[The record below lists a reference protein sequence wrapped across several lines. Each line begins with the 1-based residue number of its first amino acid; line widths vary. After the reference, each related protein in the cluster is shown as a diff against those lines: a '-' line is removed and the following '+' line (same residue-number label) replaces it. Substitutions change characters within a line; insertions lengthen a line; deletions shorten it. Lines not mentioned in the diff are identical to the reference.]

1 MTSSRGATIRLVVS
15 DVDGTLVR
23 KDKSLS
29 PEVIAAVHRLRGAG
43 IAFTLIS
50 ARPMSGVMP
59 LVAPLGIDI
68 PVAGI
73 NGGVIFRPDGS
84 VIAEHRVDAGVVAGL
99 FAMAE
104 GVAVDRWIFA
114 DNRWYVS
121 SLDGERIAH
130 ESIASNAEPVLRA
143 DFSDLY
149 DRTDKVT
156 FVSFD
161 APMLRALTQ
170 RAAAAFGDR
179 ATVGQSQTYYLDVT
193 DTAANKG
200 DGVAALAKMLG
211 IDLADVA
218 VFGDMDND
226 VAMFERAGFSV
237 AMGQAPDAVKARADE
252 VSTSNDENG
261 VAHAIDSFILPRAR
275 P

>member
-1 MTSSRGATIRLVVS
+1 MTSPAEMPIRLVVS
-15 DVDGTLVR
+15 DVDGTIVR

-29 PEVIAAVHRLRGAG
+29 PQVIAAVHRLRAAG
-43 IAFTLIS
+43 IPFTLIS

-59 LVAPLGIDI
+59 LVEPLGIDI
-68 PVAGI
+68 PVAGV

-84 VIAEHRVDAGVVAGL
+84 VIAEHKVDAAVTAGL

-114 DNRWYVS
+114 DNRWYTS
-121 SLDGERIAH
+121 SLEGERVQRERIA
-130 ESIASNAEPVLRA
+130 SNTDPILRD

-149 DRTDKVT
+149 DRADKVT

-161 APMLRALTQ
+161 YPMLRDLTA
-170 RAAAAFGDR
+170 RAAAAFGTR

-193 DTAANKG
+193 DTHANKG
-200 DGVAALAKMLG
+200 AGVAALAGMLG
-211 IDLADVA
+211 VDMAEVA

-226 VAMFERAGFSV
+226 VPMFARAGLSV
-237 AMGQAPDAVKARADE
+237 AMGQAPDTVKQAATFIS
-252 VSTSNDENG
+252 STNEEDG
-261 VAHAIDSFILPRAR
+261 VAHAIDTFVLPRVVA
-275 P
+275 

>member
-1 MTSSRGATIRLVVS
+1 MTSTAGMPIRLVVS
-15 DVDGTLVR
+15 DVDGTIVR

-29 PEVIAAVHRLRGAG
+29 PQVIAAVHRLRAAG
-43 IAFTLIS
+43 IPFTLIS
-50 ARPMSGVMP
+50 ARPMSGVLP

-68 PVAGI
+68 PVAGV

-84 VIAEHRVDAGVVAGL
+84 VIAEHKVDPEVTAGL

-114 DNRWYVS
+114 DNRWYTS
-121 SLDGERIAH
+121 SLEGERVQRERIA
-130 ESIASNAEPVLRA
+130 SNTDPILRD

-149 DRTDKVT
+149 DRADKVT

-161 APMLRALTQ
+161 YPMLRDLTA
-170 RAAAAFGDR
+170 RAAAAFGTR

-193 DTAANKG
+193 DTHANKG
-200 DGVAALAKMLG
+200 AGVASLAEMLG
-211 IDLADVA
+211 VDMAEVA

-226 VAMFERAGFSV
+226 VPMFVRAGLSV
-237 AMGQAPDAVKARADE
+237 AMGQAPDTVKQAATF
-252 VSTSNDENG
+252 VSSTNEEDG
-261 VAHAIDSFILPRAR
+261 VAHAIDTFVLPRVAA
-275 P
+275 